1 MYIYIYI
8 CVYIDV
14 YVYVY
19 THIHVYINMRVY
31 VHVYEY
37 GYKYEYANMIY
48 MHKPRNH
55 QVMSK
60 CVMTEGVN
68 AIIPG
73 TGRAAGFL
81 NQEVMATDIF
91 SPEASLS
98 L

>member
-1 MYIYIYI
+1 
-8 CVYIDV
+8 
-14 YVYVY
+14 
-19 THIHVYINMRVY
+19 
-31 VHVYEY
+31 
-37 GYKYEYANMIY
+37 MIY